1 MKKKGKVSLGAKAV
15 GKASK
20 RLDNY
25 GDDGDD
31 TLGAEF
37 DDFI

>member
-20 RLDNY
+20 RFDDY
-25 GDDGDD
+25 GEDD
-31 TLGAEF
+31 LGAEF